1 MLQKLRI
8 GPRLTL
14 AFGILVLLLLATSA
28 FGIVQ
33 LSRIDSTL
41 KEIITVRVEAER
53 AANTAYSNFQGT
65 TRVTLL
71 CLLQYNC
78 AEANVKAIHA
88 NQVST
93 NAAVTQLSHMVLD
106 PKATADV
113 QGLKAALHASRGAE
127 QTVLAKMNAGD
138 FAGATQAYLQ
148 NSLPKITGLQNAMQN
163 LLADQKADIDAMYA
177 ASQASYHATV
187 KLSIAA
193 GVLAAVV
200 AVVLA
205 LLITRSISRPLEEAV
220 KVAQAVAGGD
230 LTVQVESTARDET
243 GALLRAMQDM
253 VDRLGT
259 VIGSVRQS
267 ASQLLAASAQVSSTS
282 QSLSQSASE
291 QAASVEE
298 TSATLEEASASI
310 RQNAD
315 NARLTDTT
323 AQLAAKQAQEGGSAV
338 QGTVSA
344 MQQIAERIS
353 IVDDIAYQTNM
364 LALNAAIEAARAG
377 EHGKGFAVV
386 ASEVRKLAEKSQAA
400 AKEISDL
407 ASSSVKQA
415 DRAGKLLA
423 EVLPAIGKTSDLV
436 QEINAASEEQA
447 TSIQQINQA
456 VAQLSAVTQ
465 QNASASEEL
474 AASAEQM
481 NGQAAALQDSAAQ
494 FRMRGEDAPSL
505 VPVSVSSRAQERGA
519 QAFAEPA
526 PLPEAKPAAA
536 TEGDGFVKF

>member
-28 FGIVQ
+28 FGVMQ
-33 LSRIDSTL
+33 LSRIDATL
-41 KEIITVRVEAER
+41 KDIITVRVAAER
-53 AANTAYSNFQGT
+53 AANTAFSNFQGT
-65 TRVTLL
+65 TRVTLV

-78 AEANVKAIHA
+78 AENNVKQIHA
-88 NQVST
+88 NQAST
-93 NAAVTQLSHMVLD
+93 NAAVTKLSHMVLD
-106 PKATADV
+106 PKAAADV
-113 QGLKAALHASRGAE
+113 HSLQAALRASRGAE
-127 QTVLAKMNAGD
+127 LAVLAKMNAGD

-148 NSLPKITGLQNAMQN
+148 QSLPKIGALQGAMEK
-163 LLADQKADIDAMYA
+163 LLGDQKADIDAMYA
-177 ASQASYHATV
+177 ASQADYHATV
-187 KLSIAA
+187 KLSIGA
-193 GVLAAVV
+193 GVLAVVV

-205 LLITRSISRPLEEAV
+205 LVITRSIARPLGEAV

-230 LTVQVESTARDET
+230 LTVQVDSSARDET
-243 GALLRAMQDM
+243 GALLRAMQEM

-298 TSATLEEASASI
+298 TSATLEQASASI

-323 AQLAAKQAQEGGSAV
+323 AQQAAKQAQEGGAAV

-344 MQQIAERIS
+344 MQSIAERIS

-386 ASEVRKLAEKSQAA
+386 AAEVRKLAEKSQAA
-400 AKEISDL
+400 AREISDL

-465 QNASASEEL
+465 QNASASEQL
-474 AASAEQM
+474 AASAEEM

-494 FRMRGEDAPSL
+494 FRMRGDEAREDSPAHAGTQQAEP
-505 VPVSVSSRAQERGA
+505 RGH
-519 QAFAEPA
+519 AEPA
-526 PLPEAKPAAA
+526 RVSELPPAAPA
-536 TEGDGFVKF
+536 EGEGFVKF